1 MGWYVHSIG
10 ELPREAYRSYYVYLL
25 DYGWDETFGEAVR
38 SNLPRMADAASRS
51 DAVVIH
57 GPRGMHF
64 EDEVL
69 SWHDINGSP
78 ADDILPAILVTT
90 GHPRTFREVFGPSA
104 RFRAPADALLLIPLR
119 KTCKTPDDVV
129 TLIDRLFRDVAGKKG
144 TLRLC
149 GGQGNAPGR
158 RLRDRGCPHSATK
171 SGRNRDRSCQ
181 ARAVFQG
188 RPRSMTFTSPL
199 GQSGNRAKLT

>member
-1 MGWYVHSIG
+1 MGFYVHSIG

-51 DAVVIH
+51 DAVVSH

-78 ADDILPAILVTT
+78 ADEILPAILVTT
-90 GHPRTFREVFGPSA
+90 GHPSTFREVFGPSG
-104 RFRAPADALLLIPLR
+104 RFRAPAAALLLIPLR

-129 TLIDRLFRDVAGKKG
+129 TLIDRLFRDVAGKKELSDFAVAKEMRRG
-144 TLRLC
+144 AGSAIVDALIVQPRV
-149 GGQGNAPGR
+149 GGIGIDLAKLGR
-158 RLRDRGCPHSATK
+158 FFKG
-171 SGRNRDRSCQ
+171 G
-181 ARAVFQG
+181 
-188 RPRSMTFTSPL
+188 RSMAFTSPL
-199 GQSGNRAKLT
+199 GQAENRAKFT